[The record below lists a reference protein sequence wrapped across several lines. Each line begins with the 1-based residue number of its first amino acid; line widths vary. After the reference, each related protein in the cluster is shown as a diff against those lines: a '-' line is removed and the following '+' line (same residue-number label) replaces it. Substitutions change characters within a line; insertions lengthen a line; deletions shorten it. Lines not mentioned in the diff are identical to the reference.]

1 MFSAQSI
8 NSLQDYLSSFVG
20 YLEKMP
26 ETFDF
31 ARELAFTLGQRR
43 SHFTHRA
50 AVAASSTTSLRDQL
64 QAMLKISKSG
74 NPEDPIVAFT
84 FTGQG
89 AQYFQ
94 MSAGL
99 RRYSEFAKT
108 IVAAERALSDLGATW
123 SLTEELDKHEHES
136 RINDAELSQPACTAV
151 QLALVV
157 LLRSWGVV
165 PAVVLGHSSGEI
177 AAAFSAGLI
186 SLDAAMAIA
195 YFRGI
200 AARDVLKNTGVKGA
214 MLAIGANAG
223 ESQKL
228 LDAARGYAVVAA
240 VNSPDSVTVSGDVA
254 TIEQIQEQAETKGFF
269 VRRLKVGVAYHSRHM
284 ERVAESYLTSIQPF
298 CSPGESSAGMDLA
311 RSSRLASLDVKS
323 TEPWFMSTVTGQRES
338 ADTVHALYWVKN
350 LLQPVQYL
358 KAVEGLFSDRDT
370 IEGESRVPNVM

>member
-1 MFSAQSI
+1 
-8 NSLQDYLSSFVG
+8 
-20 YLEKMP
+20 MP

-123 SLTEELDKHEHES
+123 SLTEELDKHERES